1 MHPMTIVLRPLPAR
15 LLGAFAC
22 AGLLGAC
29 ADTTAGAAEDG
40 RVTMA
45 VASQGA
51 SSAGASQSAAGTSR
65 SVVNA
70 DGSITLTGANGDLLT
85 ITKVELVAREIR
97 LGDDDGTCGSG
108 GGGSGSGDDDGTP
121 DQGSGDFPGS
131 DTTGSRSDSTRA
143 GCGFIRTAPVLIDL
157 PLGAGAEQ
165 IVTADVPA
173 GSYDRVR
180 FKIHK
185 PSDDAED
192 RAFVQAN
199 PDFADASIRVTGTF
213 RSAASTAA
221 LGFTFYSDVSES
233 FETRFRPAL
242 VVDGSTPT
250 QFTIRVDVDGWFRRE
265 NDRSNFINPAFA
277 TLDGSFESEVKS
289 NIKASFDA
297 FEDRDRDG
305 RSDDD

>member
-1 MHPMTIVLRPLPAR
+1 MPIVLRPRTAR
-15 LLGAFAC
+15 LLPALAL
-22 AGLLGAC
+22 AGLVGAC
-29 ADTTAGAAEDG
+29 ADATSGASEDG

-51 SSAGASQSAAGTSR
+51 SSSSASQSEAGLSR
-65 SVVNA
+65 SVTNA

-108 GGGSGSGDDDGTP
+108 SGGSGDDDGTP

-143 GCGFIRTAPVLIDL
+143 GCGFVRTAPVLIDL
-157 PLGAGAEQ
+157 PLTAGAEQ

-185 PSDDAED
+185 PSDDAGD
-192 RAFVQAN
+192 REFVQAN

-213 RSAASTAA
+213 QAAASTAA

-242 VVDGSTPT
+242 VVDGGTPT
-250 QFTIRVDVDGWFRRE
+250 QFTIRVDVEGWFRRE

-277 TLDGSFESEVKS
+277 TLDGSFESEVES